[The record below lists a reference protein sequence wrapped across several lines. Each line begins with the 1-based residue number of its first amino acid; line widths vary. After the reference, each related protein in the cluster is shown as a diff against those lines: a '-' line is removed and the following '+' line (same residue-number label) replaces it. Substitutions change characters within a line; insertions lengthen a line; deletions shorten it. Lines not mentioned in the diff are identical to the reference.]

1 MLRFTISFV
10 SVFVTLG
17 SGILLTISLVRQLE
31 APALVFPGI
40 IAIMV
45 LTFVVGLLTAPGRTI
60 NERIRWFSGALE
72 GKA

>member
-1 MLRFTISFV
+1 MLRFMISFV

-17 SGILLTISLVRQLE
+17 GGILLTITLVRQLE

-40 IAIMV
+40 VAIMV
-45 LTFVVGLLTAPGRTI
+45 LTFVVGLLTSPGRTL
-60 NERIRWFSGALE
+60 NERIRWLSRSLE